1 MAKVSKTTLTG
12 FVENK
17 RNGIAWH
24 RINSAQSFD
33 RPLFV
38 DEALLN
44 SGANYKV
51 NKSKIAYLN
60 DDVLAAIERYEKSLQ
75 NLKSGE
81 IPKKEFIDVEL
92 LRNAIIEGKMATV
105 RNDNA
110 LPLGVVSDSYG
121 VVQNS
126 DAFKFIDKIVTG
138 LDDGRTDTPVIET
151 AGVLG
156 NGERIFVTAKFPN
169 DIIINNNQ
177 NDRVNMYMIFTTS
190 HDGTGAVQCM
200 VAPIRV
206 VCNNTLNYAMKHNSG
221 KLSLRHTLNIMNRL
235 DLTEKENAA
244 FAFKALNMYDV
255 YKNSLEE
262 AFDRLN
268 SVKVIESM
276 LDDIVASISLS
287 DTDYNIFKENGGN
300 IEHDEIKTRGRNIF
314 YGMKNAIESGVGQ
327 YTGERGT
334 GMWLMN
340 GITSYYQNEY
350 PFKNEEYKLDSIIT
364 GHAHDKVQRAFE
376 RVYAEA
382 L

>member
-1 MAKVSKTTLTG
+1 MGKVSKTQVTG
-12 FVENK
+12 FIENGK
-17 RNGIAWH
+17 NGIAWH
-24 RINSAQSFD
+24 RINGSKSFD
-33 RPLFV
+33 RPLYV
-38 DEALLN
+38 DEALLH

-51 NKSKIAYLN
+51 GMSKIAYLN
-60 DDVLAAIERYEKSLQ
+60 EEVLAAIENGQLI
-75 NLKSGE
+75 N
-81 IPKKEFIDVEL
+81 PDL

-110 LPLGVVSDSYG
+110 YPLGVVSDSYG

-169 DIIINNNQ
+169 DIVINNNQ

-200 VAPIRV
+200 VAPVRV
-206 VCNNTLNYAMKHNSG
+206 VCNNTLNYAMRNNCG
-221 KLSLRHTLNIMNRL
+221 KLSLRHTLNVMNRL
-235 DLTEKENAA
+235 DLTEKENAV
-244 FAFKALNMYDV
+244 FAYKALNMYDV

-268 SVKVIESM
+268 SVKVIENM

-287 DTDYNIFKENGGN
+287 DTDYKIFQENGGN
-300 IEHDEIKTRGRNIF
+300 IEHDDIKTRGRNIF
-314 YGMKNAIESGVGQ
+314 YGIKDSIESGVGQ
-327 YTGERGT
+327 DTGERGT

-340 GITSYYQNEY
+340 GITSYYQNEAN
-350 PFKNEEYKLDSIIT
+350 FKNEEYKLDSIMN
-364 GHAHDKVQRAFE
+364 GNAHNKVQRAFE
-376 RVYAEA
+376 RIYAEA
-382 L
+382 I